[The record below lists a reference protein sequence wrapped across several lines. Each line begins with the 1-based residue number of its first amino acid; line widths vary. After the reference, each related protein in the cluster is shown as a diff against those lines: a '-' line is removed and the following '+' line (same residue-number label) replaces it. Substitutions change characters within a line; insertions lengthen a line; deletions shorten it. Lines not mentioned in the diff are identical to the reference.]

1 MSRAVRDLLEQM
13 MDVNPDTRI
22 TAEQIL
28 EHKWITDNEK
38 LIQNIFY
45 DQSQEEEE

>member
-1 MSRAVRDLLEQM
+1 M
-13 MDVNPDTRI
+13 MDVNPETRI
-22 TAEQIL
+22 SASEIL

-45 DQSQEEEE
+45 DPEHEEVE